1 MKKLL
6 IPFVVLCTIVFMGS
20 CTGSKEVAYF
30 QNIDSLSLAA
40 SKGLFDARI
49 MPKDLLTITVGGVSD
64 PKAVSHFNLSVS
76 NTLNPTGNLSS
87 GACRPI
93 SSTTTAA
100 STSRA
105 SAVCMW
111 LVLPRASAK
120 DSSTT
125 R

>member
-1 MKKLL
+1 MKKIFIPIAVLALTLL
-6 IPFVVLCTIVFMGS
+6 MGS

-76 NTLNPTGNLSS
+76 NTLNPTGSLSS
-87 GACRPI
+87 GAGNLQ
-93 SSTTTAA
+93 TY
-100 STSRA
+100 
-105 SAVCMW
+105 
-111 LVLPRASAK
+111 LVDNDGCINFPRLP
-120 DSSTT
+120 
-125 R
+125 